1 MKAGYRHVAYLVLTA
16 ALVAPTAMTTVG
28 VAQDDQHHDNQRTDQ
43 QNQQKRVYDR
53 SHKDYHD
60 WNDNEDRAYHQY
72 FQEQHK
78 TYRDYSKQNRT
89 GQDQYWNWRH
99 DHPDVQDKH

>member
-1 MKAGYRHVAYLVLTA
+1 MKAGYRHLAYLVLTA
-16 ALVAPTAMTTVG
+16 ALVAPVALTTVA
-28 VAQDDQHHDNQRTDQ
+28 VAQDDQHHDDKKSND
-43 QNQQKRVYDR
+43 QQKRVYDR
-53 SHKDYHD
+53 THKDYHD

-72 FQEQHK
+72 AQEQHK
-78 TYRDYSKQNRT
+78 TDTDYSKLNRK